1 MTDKV
6 KIFKD
11 IFEGLDSAYGQTIK
25 TDQFDER
32 GKHKTKS
39 YTVNNPP
46 KIDIWKK
53 HIDGIDPG
61 LGIVPINKENKCR
74 WGCIDIDTYP
84 FNHKKFLNQLKSK
97 NIPMILFRSKSGG
110 AHACLFTR
118 EFVPATIM
126 RIKLKLIASTL
137 GFAKAEIFPKQDY
150 IRVDTDTQE
159 VF

>member
-1 MTDKV
+1 MTDEV

-39 YTVNNPP
+39 YTVNKPP

-53 HIDGIDPG
+53 HIEGVDPG
-61 LGIVPINKENKCR
+61 LGIVPINKENKCM

-84 FNHKKFLNQLKSK
+84 FDHKKFLNKLKSK
-97 NIPMILFRSKSGG
+97 
-110 AHACLFTR
+110 
-118 EFVPATIM
+118 
-126 RIKLKLIASTL
+126 
-137 GFAKAEIFPKQDY
+137 IFQ
-150 IRVDTDTQE
+150 
-159 VF
+159 